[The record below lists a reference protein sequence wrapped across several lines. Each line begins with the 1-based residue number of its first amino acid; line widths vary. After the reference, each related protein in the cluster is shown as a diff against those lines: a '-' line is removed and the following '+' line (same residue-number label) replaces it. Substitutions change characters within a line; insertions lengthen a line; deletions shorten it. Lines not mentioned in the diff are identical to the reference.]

1 MVRSLLWEEMAAR
14 RVPRRR
20 SFFLSLK
27 PDDFPTADFHQIW
40 LRYVNPCPL
49 ANHRKRFSKIFR
61 LRVTCLQ
68 KPQPKGRTAER
79 VFTPRCSPR
88 VRQCPNSGHFRS
100 LYGLWDIKFSNFP
113 FFCLFL
119 PIKRL
124 KCFFCTRPTA
134 QELHCRMLPVIQR
147 SGGRDKVMPFAS
159 GIFCDV

>member
-1 MVRSLLWEEMAAR
+1 MDRSRGDNVQEIYGAIAPMGGNGGSTSPAETK
-14 RVPRRR
+14 
-20 SFFLSLK
+20 FFLSLK

-119 PIKRL
+119 PIKTP
-124 KCFFCTRPTA
+124 K
-134 QELHCRMLPVIQR
+134 MLFLYAAYSPGVTLQN
-147 SGGRDKVMPFAS
+147 AS
-159 GIFCDV
+159 GYST